1 MFYSIDKKN
10 NATTALFKI
19 CLILSSALVI
29 SGCVNHT
36 YVSEPVDTQQN
47 YTDILLKQ
55 HDSQEFRQFLDQ
67 HQYTIK
73 SWPITLWDL
82 KALTLA
88 AVYFNPEINVILA
101 EVEVEKAGE
110 IIATQR
116 PNPSVNLPLENYSPS
131 GDSPWFTGLVFDF
144 LFERKEK
151 RIAKAERAKAERLA
165 IEIKLQNK
173 IWTIYSNL
181 HSNLIE
187 YFFAIKQKEML
198 LNQRALLKENLVLL
212 NRRKELGQV
221 SQFELSRVRLEQQ
234 QLQLQLANQ
243 NYLINDAFHNLIAIT
258 GLLANKFNQTSIQFD
273 SIQES
278 LAAQLPDEIQ
288 LRKELLNNR
297 FDIKRK
303 LKEYEAFEASLKLEI
318 AKQYP
323 DLNLSPGFIFDQ
335 GQNVWSITASWVLPV
350 FHNHE
355 GEIEQALAKRKQMQ
369 AELIVMQTNLI
380 NDLNRKHQNYTDIIA
395 SYENSLALLRELE
408 GRSNQIQKQFDLGYA
423 DQLSLIQ
430 VKLELEKAKQAVL
443 AIKVG
448 VLRAVKEL
456 ERITQVPIH
465 DDGVVKQVIQKL

>member
-1 MFYSIDKKN
+1 MFYLIYKKN

-19 CLILSSALVI
+19 CLILSTALVI
-29 SGCVNHT
+29 SGCIKHT

-55 HDSQEFRQFLDQ
+55 HDSQEFKQFLEQ

-73 SWPITLWDL
+73 NWPITLWDL

-88 AVYFNPEINVILA
+88 AVYFNPEINVVLA
-101 EVEVEKAGE
+101 EVEVGKAME
-110 IIATQR
+110 VIAGQR
-116 PNPSVNLPLENYSPS
+116 TNPSVNLPLENYSPS

-151 RIAKAERAKAERLA
+151 RIAMVEQAKAKRDA
-165 IEIKLQNK
+165 VEIKLQNK
-173 IWTIYSNL
+173 IWSIYSSL

-198 LNQRALLKENLVLL
+198 LSQSALLKENLGLL

-221 SQFELSRVRLEQQ
+221 SQFELSRVRLELQ
-234 QLQLQLANQ
+234 QLRLQLASQ

-258 GLLANKFNQTSIQFD
+258 GLLADKFNQTSIQFD
-273 SIQES
+273 SVQES
-278 LAAQLPDEIQ
+278 LTAQLPDEMQ

-297 FDIKRK
+297 FDIKLK
-303 LKEYEAFEASLKLEI
+303 LKEYEALEANLKLNI

-335 GQNVWSITASWVLPV
+335 GQNVWSITASWVLPI

-369 AELIVMQTNLI
+369 AEFIAMQTNLI
-380 NDLNRKHQNYTDIIA
+380 NDLSRKHQNYTDKIA
-395 SYENSLALLRELE
+395 SFESSMALLGELE
-408 GRSNQIQKQFDLGYA
+408 DRSIQIKKQFDLGYT

-448 VLRAVKEL
+448 VLRAVEEL

-465 DDGVVKQVIQKL
+465 DGGIVKQVIQKL